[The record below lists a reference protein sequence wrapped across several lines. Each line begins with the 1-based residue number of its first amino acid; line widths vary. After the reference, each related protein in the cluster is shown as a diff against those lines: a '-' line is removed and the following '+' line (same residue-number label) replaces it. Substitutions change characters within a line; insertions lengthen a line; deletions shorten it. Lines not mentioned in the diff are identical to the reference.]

1 MLTLSVGN
9 PVLRK
14 NDKVSKGFS
23 LLELLIV
30 MAIIGMLAA
39 LVVPRVGSNDVT
51 FLKAQIREAMAV
63 LNYARR
69 SAIVEG
75 QAKVA
80 IFQEGEPEASSEK
93 MQPGHW
99 TSRGTTLQ
107 WKSGSTKNTDTS
119 KEDTQEKEKP
129 KNETLKTF
137 EITFYPEGGSSGG
150 EITLS
155 YHEHQAKIIVDPL
168 TGKVKSD
175 LFDDKDS

>member
-1 MLTLSVGN
+1 M
-9 PVLRK
+9 
-14 NDKVSKGFS
+14 SKGFS
-23 LLELLIV
+23 LLELLVV

-51 FLKAQIREAMAV
+51 FLKVQIREAMAV

-75 QAKVA
+75 KAKVA
-80 IFQEGEPEASSEK
+80 IFHEGNQEVSSQK

-99 TSRGTTLQ
+99 VSQGATLQ
-107 WKSGSTKNTDTS
+107 WKSGITEKEEP
-119 KEDTQEKEKP
+119 KEDPHEKEK
-129 KNETLKTF
+129 KDDESSKTI

-155 YHEHQAKIIVDPL
+155 YHEHQAKIVVDAL
-168 TGKVKSD
+168 TGKVRSD
-175 LFDDKDS
+175 ILNDQDS